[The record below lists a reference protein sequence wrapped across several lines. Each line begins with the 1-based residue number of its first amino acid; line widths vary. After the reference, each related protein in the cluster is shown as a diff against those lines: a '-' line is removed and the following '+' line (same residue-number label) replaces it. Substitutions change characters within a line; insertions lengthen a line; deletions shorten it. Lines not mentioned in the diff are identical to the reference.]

1 MGEDIGILLHSADEA
16 LYQAK
21 AGGRN
26 RVDVALPASP

>member
-1 MGEDIGILLHSADEA
+1 

-26 RVDVALPASP
+26 RVVTAGDRLSLYSGDRQIVA